1 MNLFENQ
8 AEPKRDDRDA
18 ADGNGRRR
26 DDGLVGD
33 VRKPLGMVVAGSLT
47 EGMEVRL
54 DAATSIENIKVGT
67 FVNIQGRDMQFFGVL
82 TDVSLNSTD
91 PSLRLTPPDVSNKF
105 IFDVIS
111 GTTAYG
117 TITVEPM
124 LTLSNDPLEAMDGP
138 KPSKTIPPHFS
149 LVSTAS
155 EDDIQK
161 IFGTE
166 DDGHFY
172 IGNPL
177 DMDAKLCLNIEEFV
191 KRSNGVF
198 GKSGTG
204 KTFLTRLLLI
214 GILQSGAASNLV
226 FDMHGEYG
234 WKGTSEGTGGGSRE
248 VKGLKQL
255 FSSKV
260 AVFSLD
266 DESSRRRG
274 LTPDYVVRIGYD
286 EIEPEDIQVLR
297 ESLNLS
303 EVAADAAYSLDR
315 KWGKAWLSNFLAYP
329 GGEEFG
335 ELAREL
341 NVNDRALSTLK
352 NRLSRLQRFD
362 FIDEA
367 GGHNSVNQILQY
379 LNRGMHVVLEFGRYG
394 NHLEAYML
402 VANLI
407 TRRIYARYVELKER
421 AMGDPSQE
429 PRPLVITI
437 EEAHKFLSPSI
448 ANQTI
453 FGSIAREMRKYNVTL
468 LIVDQRPS
476 GIDEEVMSQLGT
488 KIACLLDNDRDTDAV
503 LTGVSGSRKLRAV
516 LARLE
521 SKQQALVF
529 GHALPMPVVIK
540 TREYGSA
547 ESYREL
553 GFKDEAELTA
563 QVEQD
568 IEDLFGPGG

>member
-1 MNLFENQ
+1 MSLFDDKADMVDQ
-8 AEPKRDDRDA
+8 PKNEQGLN
-18 ADGNGRRR
+18 DGNGWHAEKGLGGEERR
-26 DDGLVGD
+26 
-33 VRKPLGMVVAGSLT
+33 PLGMVVSGSLT

-54 DAATSIENIKVGT
+54 DGNTSIEKVKVGT
-67 FVNIQGRDMQFFGVL
+67 FINIQGRDLQFFGVL

-91 PSLRLTPPDVSNKF
+91 PSLRLTPPDVSNPF
-105 IFDVIS
+105 VFDVVS

-124 LTLSNDPLEAMDGP
+124 LTLSNDPIEAMDGP
-138 KPSKTIPPHFS
+138 MPSKTIPPHFS
-149 LVSTAS
+149 KVSTAS

-161 IFGTE
+161 IFGSE
-166 DDGHFY
+166 DDSHFY

-177 DMDAKLCLNIEEFV
+177 DMETKLCLNIEEFI

-214 GILQSGAASNLV
+214 GILQNGTASNLV

-234 WKGTSEGTGGGSRE
+234 WKGTSEGSYE

-286 EIEPEDIQVLR
+286 EIEPEDILILQ
-297 ESLNLS
+297 ESLGLS
-303 EVAADAAYSLDR
+303 PVAADAANSLKR
-315 KWGKAWLSNFLAYP
+315 ELGKHWLSKFLDLP
-329 GGEEFG
+329 GGDEFN
-335 ELAREL
+335 ELATKI
-341 NVNDRALSTLK
+341 NVHNGALSALK
-352 NRLSRLQRFD
+352 NRLSRLQNFD
-362 FIDEA
+362 FIDRNT
-367 GGHNSVNQILQY
+367 GHNSFNQILQY
-379 LNRGMHVVLEFGRYG
+379 LDRGMHVVLEFGRYG
-394 NHLEAYML
+394 NNLAAYML
-402 VANLI
+402 VANLL
-407 TRRIYARYVELKER
+407 TRRIYDRYVELKEL
-421 AMGDPSQE
+421 AMGDPAQE

-437 EEAHKFLSPSI
+437 EEAHKFLSP
-448 ANQTI
+448 ALADQTI
-453 FGSIAREMRKYNVTL
+453 FGNIARELRKYNVTL

-476 GIDEEVMSQLGT
+476 GIDDEVMSQLGT
-488 KIACLLDNDRDTDAV
+488 KIACLLDNDKDTDAV

-529 GHALPMPVVIK
+529 GHSVPMPVVIK
-540 TREYGSA
+540 TRDYGTP
-547 ESYREL
+547 ESYKEL
-553 GFKDEAELTA
+553 GFKDEVEVAG

-568 IEDLFGPGG
+568 IEDLFGPGS

>member
-1 MNLFENQ
+1 MTFSVDP

-18 ADGNGRRR
+18 ADGNGWRR

-379 LNRGMHVVLEFGRYG
+379 LNRGMHVILEFGRYG

>member
-1 MNLFENQ
+1 MNFFPDPTEDQ
-8 AEPKRDDRDA
+8 QDKRNAMGGKGWHPEDVTGDA
-18 ADGNGRRR
+18 
-26 DDGLVGD
+26 

-54 DAATSIENIKVGT
+54 DGATSIEKIKVGT
-67 FVNIQGRDMQFFGVL
+67 FVNIQGRDLQFFGVL

-91 PSLRLTPPDVSNKF
+91 PSLRLTPPDVSNPF

-124 LTLSNDPLEAMDGP
+124 LTLSNDPIEAMDGAL
-138 KPSKTIPPHFS
+138 PSKTIPPHFS
-149 LVSTAS
+149 KVATAS

-161 IFGTE
+161 IFGSE
-166 DDGHFY
+166 DDSHFY
-172 IGNPL
+172 IGTPL
-177 DMDAKLCLNIEEFV
+177 DMDTKLCLNIEEFV

-214 GILQSGAASNLV
+214 GILQNGTASNLV

-234 WKGTSEGTGGGSRE
+234 WKGTSEGSRE

-297 ESLNLS
+297 ESLSLS
-303 EVAADAAYSLDR
+303 DVAADASYSLKR
-315 KWGKAWLSNFLAYP
+315 KFGKGWLRKFLAYP

-352 NRLSRLQRFD
+352 NRLERLQRFD
-362 FIDEA
+362 FIDES

-402 VANLI
+402 VANLV
-407 TRRIYARYVELKER
+407 TRRIYDRYTRLKEE

-437 EEAHKFLSPSI
+437 EEAHKFLSPSL
-448 ANQTI
+448 ADQTI
-453 FGSIAREMRKYNVTL
+453 FGNIARELRKYNVTL
-468 LIVDQRPS
+468 LVVDQRPS
-476 GIDEEVMSQLGT
+476 GIDDEVMSQLGT
-488 KIACLLDNDRDTDAV
+488 KIACLLDNDKDTDAV
-503 LTGVSGSRKLRAV
+503 LTGVSGSRKLRSV
-516 LARLE
+516 LSRLE

-529 GHALPMPVVIK
+529 GHAVPMPVVIR
-540 TREYGSA
+540 TRDYGTA
-547 ESYREL
+547 ESYKEL
-553 GFKDEAELTA
+553 GFKDEAELA
-563 QVEQD
+563 IQVEQD
-568 IEDLFGPGG
+568 IEDLFGPGS

>member
-1 MNLFENQ
+1 MTFSVDP

-379 LNRGMHVVLEFGRYG
+379 LNRGMHVILEFGRYG

-453 FGSIAREMRKYNVTL
+453 FGSIARELRKYNVTL

>member
-1 MNLFENQ
+1 MTFSVDP

-18 ADGNGRRR
+18 ADGNGWRR

-105 IFDVIS
+105 IFDVVS

-453 FGSIAREMRKYNVTL
+453 FGSIARELRKYNVTL